1 MSHYAGRGLQVAK
14 HRGKAYPES
23 FRRMALDRMKS
34 AQSITA
40 LAIELGVGRRL
51 LYSWR
56 DRMEPTDIGEK
67 LPPPPSREA
76 LLERENARLK
86 RVLAEKTLELDF
98 FRGAL
103 RQIEARRQLIKESG
117 ARASTPTSGE

>member
-1 MSHYAGRGLQVAK
+1 MAHYAGRGLQVAK

-40 LAIELGVGRRL
+40 LAMELGVGRRL
-51 LYSWR
+51 LYTWR
-56 DRMEPTDIGEK
+56 DRMEPPDMGEK
-67 LPPPPSREA
+67 LPPPPSREG

-86 RVLAEKTLELDF
+86 RVLAEKTLELSDVAARQPE
-98 FRGAL
+98 RGADVFSG
-103 RQIEARRQLIKESG
+103 RGQPRRVLPEHGG
-117 ARASTPTSGE
+117 A